1 MTGSPLVVN
10 DAFLYCPAHDSLLGT
25 VAIRSTT
32 LSPKAVCAHVGACS
46 VQYACTNAHIS
57 DQPLLLLK

>member
-10 DAFLYCPAHDSLLGT
+10 DAFFYCLVHDSLLGI
-25 VAIRSTT
+25 VAIRSTA
-32 LSPKAVCAHVGACS
+32 LSPKAVCAHVGACG
-46 VQYACTNAHIS
+46 VQYACTNAHLG